1 MYSWLVRELP
11 GKRFRTS
18 RVDLIYRAEGV
29 DNGTIA
35 RNDVLL
41 KSMYSVIKEEQ
52 NETIAAEKL
61 RKLIMNEVEDMSE
74 EEKKEFRLL

>member
-1 MYSWLVRELP
+1 
-11 GKRFRTS
+11 
-18 RVDLIYRAEGV
+18 
-29 DNGTIA
+29 
-35 RNDVLL
+35 
-41 KSMYSVIKEEQ
+41 MYSVIKEEQ